1 MSNILLL
8 FYFPSENRS
17 IPCFYDQFAKAFE
30 KKNHKVL
37 LVNNFIPNQP
47 REQINEYLIQKI
59 SDFNPD
65 LIIAFNHI
73 INQKIYEK
81 TNCPVIA
88 FEADTIEVFANSNL
102 MEKYQDRLYLGILN
116 KNRKTIVKEKLR
128 WLKDDKILVI
138 KSSTMLKPEKLNQD
152 INISCIA
159 TLIGISN
166 ENIICKNL
174 IKNINNKNYLDKFKL
189 IHAKAI
195 ENWNDINDNDLK
207 YLECTYEEFFH
218 FMSFYSRLYILD
230 NLASL
235 GLHVYGKFVSLES
248 IINLR
253 DLFFSL
259 KQDSILSISENQ
271 NLYNRSKLSVNVH
284 FAHNIKKPEY
294 SVYSWRVCDIMATA
308 SCLVST
314 ECPALDQDFGKW
326 IKIPQFSNRHE
337 AYNLCKKLLMEENY
351 RKDIVAGSQLAI
363 KEGGFTFDNRVKE
376 IEEFFN
382 LKSDASK
389 DDLRY
394 EILNLK
400 SDENKDD
407 LRYEIFNLK
416 SDENKHK
423 LKHKII
429 RLIKNLLKILYKLN
443 IERVAKLPKK
453 IIKFL
458 HKFF

>member
-1 MSNILLL
+1 MSKILLL
-8 FYFPSENRS
+8 FYFTSENKS

-30 KKNHKVL
+30 GKNHKVL
-37 LVNNFIPNQP
+37 LVNNFIPQQP
-47 REQINEYLIQKI
+47 REYIDKYLIQKI

-88 FEADTIEVFANSNL
+88 FEADTIDVFVNSNL

-116 KNRKTIVKEKLR
+116 KNRKTIVQEKLR

-138 KSSTMLKPEKLNQD
+138 KSSTILKPEKLNQD

-159 TLIGISN
+159 TLVGIPKDF
-166 ENIICKNL
+166 IIIKNL

-189 IHAKAI
+189 IHARAI

-207 YLECTYEEFFH
+207 YLECTYEDFFH
-218 FMSFYSRLYILD
+218 FMSFYSRLNILD
-230 NLASL
+230 SVASL
-235 GLHVYGKFVSLES
+235 GLHVYGKFTSLES
-248 IINLR
+248 IIDLR

-284 FAHNIKKPEY
+284 FIHNIKKPEY
-294 SVYSWRVCDIMATA
+294 SVYSWRVCDIMATE

-337 AYNLCKKLLMEENY
+337 AYNLCKKLLVEENY

-376 IEEFFN
+376 IEEIFN
-382 LKSDASK
+382 LKSDVNK

-400 SDENKDD
+400 SDAT
-407 LRYEIFNLK
+407 
-416 SDENKHK
+416 KHK
-423 LKHKII
+423 LKHKIK
-429 RLIKNLLKILYKLN
+429 RVIKNLLRFFYKLN
-443 IERVAKLPKK
+443 IERIVKFPKK
-453 IIKFL
+453 IIIFFNKFIL
-458 HKFF
+458 PTRLL